1 MASPPLND
9 DDAALMGDADTLA
22 VLIEFDRQ
30 LVDFAVSAVA
40 PPDSS
45 LMQSTNQPSVSRGLD
60 LIAQLNALGTTQGS
74 VLSGHAA
81 DTTAAELAAVVVDVT
96 ADDLI
101 DFDNAAGIHSIG
113 RYQIL
118 KELGRGGFG
127 VVFLADDPSLERHVA
142 LKVPR
147 PEALLSAS
155 LQRRFRREALAAARL
170 THPNIVALYE
180 VGKAGPIQYLAS
192 AYCEGPT
199 LAEWRRNH
207 VVADRDAARVLYALA
222 DAVEY
227 AHRNGV
233 LHRDLKPGNVL
244 LDLNTQLALDAIDH
258 PSLANYTPKLTDFG
272 LALLDEAGS
281 GETKTIAVVGTPAY
295 MAPEQA
301 SGQIDKIGPT
311 TDVYGLGTIL
321 YELLTG
327 QPPHRGRSDR
337 DTMRSVSLDEPTAP
351 RRLRPAVSR
360 DLEAICLK
368 CLERDPAR
376 RYASAGKLREDLG
389 RLLRDEPIRAR
400 RQNSIQ
406 RLAKWARR
414 RPAAAALVC
423 VSIAAVLALIGLQS
437 RNTQQLRIEIAA
449 TQRQREAAVRERDRA
464 TQRERDTQDL
474 LYATRL
480 QTAGAAWRRHDCR
493 TLDML
498 LDEAQ
503 PASTALDRRGFEW
516 HYLWRLGHQQR
527 QTFAGHD
534 GEVYCHALSADAR
547 HLATG
552 DVLGRIVVW
561 DVADG
566 SSRTVAPGISDPS
579 PSQRDVH
586 RTCINGLVFL
596 PDGRLVSA
604 GCDGIVK
611 AWSWEQATPPQ
622 VLVERGE
629 RANCI
634 YLAPDGRHLAA
645 GWEDGLV
652 QLIDVAGVE
661 PVIETRVA
669 ETGLET
675 IAISPD
681 GTRMAVGGDEP
692 LVHLLDAKSGARLMP
707 ALRLEHMV
715 YSVAFSPDSQQ
726 LAVAPKEES
735 PLIFNAQSGEQLVR
749 VDKDLTRCFALAF
762 SPDGKTLVGGS
773 TGTIVTWDAQTG
785 TRRGAHHGHTMR
797 IATLSFMPEG
807 KSLISASF
815 DGEVRLWDKTP
826 PQDFEPLQGM
836 FEAAECVAFCSRQN
850 FVVCSDGENHCLR
863 FDLETGR
870 QLGTPTPPSGAPVTS
885 LILSPSGRYLVVHRT
900 RPPAELYDL
909 HSREAQQQLAAIDIP
924 KQFRFSTDE
933 RLLATTSN
941 DVSHRLRV
949 LELPSG
955 KLKTPTSKNYALA
968 ELGWQNT
975 VAPDISF
982 AIDGQEVAVANGIGF
997 GRWNLISGG
1006 RSKFVAGQYALFGL
1020 AAKSELALVVGP
1032 GGLQVFDLRKF
1043 EPARTLQRIAT
1054 AEFTCACWSPDD
1066 RRVATG
1072 HDDGSIH
1079 LWDVATGM
1087 ELVQLKGHSMAV
1099 RQLAFSS
1106 DGTRLYSFAP
1116 RILDG
1121 RDAKSELFV
1130 WNAKPAANE
1139 PKGQPTNEECATA
1152 QRK

>member
-9 DDAALMGDADTLA
+9 DDAAALGDADTLA

-45 LMQSTNQPSVSRGLD
+45 RIQSTNQPSVSRGLD

-74 VLSGHAA
+74 VLSGRAA
-81 DTTAAELAAVVVDVT
+81 DTTAAELAAAVVDVT
-96 ADDLI
+96 ADNLI

-199 LAEWRRNH
+199 LAEWRRDH
-207 VVADRDAARVLYALA
+207 VVTDRDAARVLYALA

-244 LDLNTQLALDAIDH
+244 LDLNTQLARDVIDN
-258 PSLANYTPKLTDFG
+258 PSLTDYTPKLTDFG

-360 DLEAICLK
+360 DLESICLK
-368 CLERDPAR
+368 CLEQEPAR
-376 RYASAGKLREDLG
+376 RYASAEKLREDLG
-389 RLLRDEPIRAR
+389 RFLRDEPIRAR
-400 RQNSIQ
+400 RQNSLQ
-406 RLAKWARR
+406 RLVKWARR

-437 RNTQQLRIEIAA
+437 RNAQQLRIEIAA
-449 TQRQREAAVRERDRA
+449 TQRQREAAEHERDRA
-464 TQRERDTQDL
+464 TQRESDTQDL

-480 QTAGAAWRRHDCR
+480 QTASAAWRRHDCR
-493 TLDML
+493 TLNML
-498 LDEAQ
+498 LAEAQ

-516 HYLWRLGHQQR
+516 HYLWHLGHQQR

-561 DVADG
+561 NVADG
-566 SSRTVAPGISDPS
+566 SARTVALGISDPS
-579 PSQRDVH
+579 PSDRDVH

-604 GCDGIVK
+604 GCDGILKV
-611 AWSWEQATPPQ
+611 WSWQQAAPPQ

-634 YLAPDGRHLAA
+634 CLTPDGSHLAA

-652 QLIDVAGVE
+652 QLIDVAGVDPLVE
-661 PVIETRVA
+661 VQVA
-669 ETGLET
+669 KTGLET

-692 LVHLLDAKSGARLMP
+692 LVHILDARTGARLMP
-707 ALRLEHMV
+707 ALALEHMV
-715 YSVAFSPDSQQ
+715 YAVAFSPDGQQ
-726 LAVAPKEES
+726 LAVAPKDES
-735 PLIFNAQSGEQLVR
+735 PLIFNANSGEQLVR
-749 VDKDLTRCFALAF
+749 VDEDLTRCFALAF
-762 SPDGKTLVGGS
+762 SPDGATLVGGS
-773 TGTIVTWDAQTG
+773 TGAIVTWDAQTG

-797 IATLSFMPEG
+797 IATLSFTPDG
-807 KSLISASF
+807 QSLVSASF
-815 DGEVRLWDKTP
+815 DREVRLWDTAP
-826 PQDFEPLQGM
+826 PRDFEPLAGM
-836 FEAAECVAFCSRQN
+836 FEAAGCVAFCSRQN
-850 FVVCSDGENHCLR
+850 FVVCADGENRCLR
-863 FDLETGR
+863 FDLESGR
-870 QLGTPTPPSGAPVTS
+870 QLGTPTPPSGAPVNK
-885 LILSPSGRYLVVHRT
+885 LILSPSGRYLIVYRT
-900 RPPAELYDL
+900 RPPAEVYDL
-909 HSREAQQQLAAIDIP
+909 QSSQGPRQSAAVDIP
-924 KQFRFSTDE
+924 DLVHFSPDE
-933 RLLATTSN
+933 SLLATTSN
-941 DVSHRLRV
+941 DNRHRLRV

-955 KLKTPTSKNYALA
+955 QLKIPTTEDHALA
-968 ELGWQNT
+968 HIGWPNT
-975 VAPDISF
+975 VAPDIAF
-982 AIDGQEVAVANGIGF
+982 ASDGREVVIANGVGI
-997 GRWNLISGG
+997 GRWDLATGS
-1006 RSKFVAGQYALFGL
+1006 RSKFLAGQHDLFGL
-1020 AAKSELALVVGP
+1020 ASKSELALTLGP
-1032 GGLQVFDLRKF
+1032 GGLCVFDLRRF
-1043 EPARTLQRIAT
+1043 QPVRTLQRIAT
-1054 AEFTCACWSPDD
+1054 AVFTCGCWSPDD

-1087 ELVQLKGHSMAV
+1087 ELVQFEGHSRAI
-1099 RQLAFSS
+1099 RQLAFSP

-1116 RILDG
+1116 RTSTEPEA
-1121 RDAKSELFV
+1121 RSELFV
-1130 WNAKPAANE
+1130 WNAEPAA
-1139 PKGQPTNEECATA
+1139 K
-1152 QRK
+1152 

>member
-9 DDAALMGDADTLA
+9 DDAAVLGDADALA

-30 LVDFAVSAVA
+30 LVDFAVSDVVS
-40 PPDSS
+40 PQ
-45 LMQSTNQPSVSRGLD
+45 QSGLDPSADEPRVSRGLN
-60 LIAQLNALGTTQGS
+60 LISQLNALGTTQGS
-74 VLSGHAA
+74 VLSGNVAN
-81 DTTAAELAAVVVDVT
+81 TTASELVAAVVDVT
-96 ADDLI
+96 ADDLVDI
-101 DFDNAAGIHSIG
+101 DNAAEIHSIG

-199 LAEWRRNH
+199 LAEWRRDH

-227 AHRNGV
+227 AHRNSV

-244 LDLNTQLALDAIDH
+244 LDLNTQLALDAIDQ
-258 PSLANYTPKLTDFG
+258 PSLADYTPKLTDFG

-281 GETKTIAVVGTPAY
+281 GETKTIAVMGTPAY

-301 SGQIDKIGPT
+301 TGQIDKIGPT

-327 QPPHRGRSDR
+327 QPPHRGRTDR

-368 CLERDPAR
+368 CLEQEPAR
-376 RYASAGKLREDLG
+376 RYASAGQLREDL
-389 RLLRDEPIRAR
+389 RRFLRDEPIRAR
-400 RQNSIQ
+400 RQNSLQ
-406 RLAKWARR
+406 RLVKWVRR

-437 RNTQQLRIEIAA
+437 RNAQQLRIEIAA
-449 TQRQREAAVRERDRA
+449 TQRQREAAEHERDRA

-493 TLDML
+493 TLNL
-498 LDEAQ
+498 LLTEAQ
-503 PASTALDRRGFEW
+503 PTSTALDRRGFEW
-516 HYLWRLGHQQR
+516 HHLWRLGHQQR

-547 HLATG
+547 YLATG

-561 DVADG
+561 NVADG
-566 SSRTVAPGISDPS
+566 TARTVALGISDPS
-579 PSQRDVH
+579 PSDRDVH
-586 RTCINGLVFL
+586 RTCVNGLVFL

-604 GCDGIVK
+604 GCDGILKV
-611 AWSWEQATPPQ
+611 WSWQQAAPPQ
-622 VLVERGE
+622 FLVERGE
-629 RANCI
+629 RANCVC
-634 YLAPDGRHLAA
+634 LAPDGRHLAV
-645 GWEDGLV
+645 GWNDGVV
-652 QLIDVAGVE
+652 QLIDVSGAE
-661 PVIETRVA
+661 PNLEVRVA
-669 ETGLET
+669 EIGLET

-681 GTRMAVGGDEP
+681 GTRMAVGGYEH
-692 LVHLLDAKSGARLMP
+692 LVHVLDAKTGARVMP
-707 ALRLEHMV
+707 ALPLEQMV
-715 YSVAFSPDSQQ
+715 YSVAFSPNSQQ
-726 LAVAPKEES
+726 LAVAPKDES
-735 PLIFNAQSGEQLVR
+735 PLIFNAQSGEQLIR
-749 VDKDLTRCFALAF
+749 VDEDLTRCFALAF
-762 SPDGKTLVGGS
+762 SPDGTTLVGGS

-785 TRRGAHHGHTMR
+785 TRRGSHHGHTMR
-797 IATLSFMPEG
+797 IATLSFTPDGE
-807 KSLISASF
+807 SLVSASF
-815 DGEVRLWDKTP
+815 DREVRLWDAAP
-826 PQDFEPLQGM
+826 PREFEPLHGV
-836 FEAAECVAFCSRQN
+836 FEAAGCMAFCSRQN
-850 FVVCSDGENHCLR
+850 FVVCADGENRCLR

-870 QLGTPTPPSGAPVTS
+870 QLGTSTPPSGAPVNN
-885 LILSPSGRYLVVHRT
+885 LILSPSGRYLLVYRT

-909 HSREAQQQLAAIDIP
+909 QSSQGPRQSAAVEIP
-924 KQFRFSTDE
+924 DLVHFSPDE
-933 RLLATTSN
+933 SLLATTSN
-941 DVSHRLRV
+941 DSSHRLRV

-955 KLKTPTSKNYALA
+955 QLMIPTSENRALEA
-968 ELGWQNT
+968 LGWPNV
-975 VAPDISF
+975 VAPHVAF
-982 AIDGQEVAVANGIGF
+982 ANDGQEIMVASGIGI
-997 GRWNLISGG
+997 GRWNLATGS
-1006 RSKFVAGQYALFGL
+1006 RSKFLAGQHDLFGL
-1020 AAKSELALVVGP
+1020 ASKSELALTLGP
-1032 GGLQVFDLRKF
+1032 RGLCVFNLRQF
-1043 EPARTLQRIAT
+1043 EPVRTLQRIAT
-1054 AEFTCACWSPDD
+1054 AIFTSGCWSPDD

-1072 HDDGSIH
+1072 HGDGSIH

-1087 ELVQLKGHSMAV
+1087 ELVQFEGHSMAV
-1099 RQLAFSS
+1099 RQLAFSR

-1116 RILDG
+1116 RISDEPE
-1121 RDAKSELFV
+1121 AKSELFV
-1130 WNAKPAANE
+1130 WNAE
-1139 PKGQPTNEECATA
+1139 PVSK
-1152 QRK
+1152 